1 MRIKKCRV
9 KFTPYQTN
17 EGLQMLGRTKAVLR
31 AAGGA
36 TVSTIVY
43 LVKGSG
49 HSLLGLQD
57 GENLGIIE
65 INPEGKTDQ
74 QMVRQLATYKKEQ
87 VLKRGVISVDPN
99 SKPVQQKQRMVAL
112 RFIPRLKKHLEE
124 RRELKAAGM
133 VSGPNKSEDAT
144 R

>member
-1 MRIKKCRV
+1 M

-43 LVKGSG
+43 VVKGSG

-124 RRELKAAGM
+124 
-133 VSGPNKSEDAT
+133 S
-144 R
+144 